1 MDLVRF
7 NPMREM
13 NDLRCRV
20 NRMFSDLF
28 TPTVFENQDLQR
40 QSWNPAVDITDND
53 DSIVIKAELPG
64 VEKKD
69 IHIDVKDR
77 YLTLRGER
85 STDEEVKEEQVV
97 RRERFY
103 GRFQRVFTLPEAV
116 DVDKIKA
123 RHADGLLKIEIPKPA
138 TAKPRQITVH

>member
-13 NDLRCRV
+13 NDLRYRV

-40 QSWNPAVDITDND
+40 RNWNPAVDITDND

-85 STDEEVKEEQVV
+85 STDEEVKDEQVV

-103 GRFQRVFTLPEAV
+103 GRFQRIFTLPEAV